1 MFLKYRGRDVVPSK
15 RSPPFEEGGQV
26 QAVFASLTENTS
38 VQITLQSTD
47 TYRAAYVRLQSA
59 APVLQSVHRGAQS
72 AEPVL
77 QSRPVCS
84 VGNNKK

>member
-15 RSPPFEEGGQV
+15 RSPTFEEGGQV

-38 VQITLQSTD
+38 VLITLQSTD

-59 APVLQSVHRGAQS
+59 APVLQSVHRAQS